1 MISYSLL
8 LEDHINA
15 FDQALD
21 AERSHECGV
30 SEGGISAREQ
40 ALDAEGSHK
49 FGMSEGEMWRVPDA

>member
-21 AERSHECGV
+21 AQRFHECGV
-30 SEGGISAREQ
+30 SEGGISVREQ
-40 ALDAEGSHK
+40 ALDAEACHN
-49 FGMSEGEMWRVPDA
+49 FGMSEAEMWRVPET